1 MAHTTTDYGKA
12 ADRVEALAGSECVGY
27 AVLDPEGRKIGV
39 VGELFSNDSG
49 EPEYVRVRLGLF
61 GLKSAMIPVQLVALD
76 GERRTMTLQ

>member
-12 ADRVEALAGSECVGY
+12 ADRVEGSAGSGCVGY
-27 AVLDPEGRKIGV
+27 AVLDPEGRRIGV

-76 GERRTMTLQ
+76 GDRRTMTLQ